1 MPARGWKDVLVRTY
15 QETGRDNIG
24 LIAAGVAFYAF
35 LAIVPLLGAVVL
47 SYGLIADPAT
57 VLHDIRAL
65 TAVMPADAARL
76 VGEQLLNVVAT
87 SGGKKGFGLALALG
101 LALYGA
107 MKAASA
113 IITALDI
120 AYEQEETRGFVRL
133 NALALAITVGAVVTA
148 ILAMVAIA
156 ALGHLESVLPDLP
169 APVLL
174 IGKLLSYLVMA
185 AVGAAAAASLYR
197 YGPDRDQAQW
207 AWLTPGSLLTTVL
220 WLALTLGFGI
230 YVANFGNYDA
240 TYGSLGAV
248 VVLLTWIWLSAY
260 VLLLGAELNS
270 ELEHQTARDTTRG
283 PETPLGTRGAA
294 VADTVAESP
303 TQQADAA
310 RARAAAKPPA
320 RASRGGGSGTAL
332 ILSGAG
338 GRAARLAGG
347 RRQGMVPSLLVAG
360 GLSLLRRQKRAGLGA
375 AMLIIGGGMA
385 WLGRDRT

>member
-1 MPARGWKDVLVRTY
+1 
-15 QETGRDNIG
+15 
-24 LIAAGVAFYAF
+24 
-35 LAIVPLLGAVVL
+35 
-47 SYGLIADPAT
+47 
-57 VLHDIRAL
+57 
-65 TAVMPADAARL
+65 
-76 VGEQLLNVVAT
+76 
-87 SGGKKGFGLALALG
+87 
-101 LALYGA
+101 
-107 MKAASA
+107 
-113 IITALDI
+113 
-120 AYEQEETRGFVRL
+120 
-133 NALALAITVGAVVTA
+133 
-148 ILAMVAIA
+148 
-156 ALGHLESVLPDLP
+156 
-169 APVLL
+169 
-174 IGKLLSYLVMA
+174 
-185 AVGAAAAASLYR
+185 
-197 YGPDRDQAQW
+197 
-207 AWLTPGSLLTTVL
+207 
-220 WLALTLGFGI
+220 

>member
-1 MPARGWKDVLVRTY
+1 MTAAPPRDRDPRGRTATSPLAMPARGWKDVLVRTY

-230 YVANFGNYDA
+230 YVANFGNY
-240 TYGSLGAV
+240 
-248 VVLLTWIWLSAY
+248 
-260 VLLLGAELNS
+260 
-270 ELEHQTARDTTRG
+270 
-283 PETPLGTRGAA
+283 
-294 VADTVAESP
+294 
-303 TQQADAA
+303 
-310 RARAAAKPPA
+310 
-320 RASRGGGSGTAL
+320 
-332 ILSGAG
+332 
-338 GRAARLAGG
+338 
-347 RRQGMVPSLLVAG
+347 
-360 GLSLLRRQKRAGLGA
+360 
-375 AMLIIGGGMA
+375 
-385 WLGRDRT
+385 